1 MTFPLSRALSAAT
14 AAYGVFILL
23 NPRQLGTALKKPEG
37 QQPGVDLVAY
47 TYAARDLPVSAVG
60 LFASSPALVT
70 ASMVMRILSDFG
82 DAAILGSTTE
92 NPEARKNAL
101 MITTGWGVL
110 NTAALLIDRR
120 SLKK

>member
-14 AAYGVFILL
+14 AAYAVFALVK
-23 NPRQLGTALKKPEG
+23 PRHLGDALKAPEG
-37 QQPGVDLVAY
+37 QKPAVDLVAY
-47 TYAARDLPVSAVG
+47 TYAARDIPVSAVG
-60 LFASSPALVT
+60 MFASSPTLVT
-70 ASMVMRILSDFG
+70 ASMVMRIFTDFA
-82 DAAILGSTTE
+82 DATVLGSNTKD
-92 NPEARKNAL
+92 PEARKNAL